1 LSTFRPNLNIVL
13 KSIKYKINQLNFD
26 EISKR
31 MKTSKSNNLKTEKKS
46 VTPVQQTLISKT
58 KLIHKLSKEVNKL
71 ATERMLKDL
80 ILGK

>member
-1 LSTFRPNLNIVL
+1 MQPFQPNLIIVL
-13 KSIKYKINQLNFD
+13 KSIEYRINQLNFE

-31 MKTSKSNNLKTEKKS
+31 MKTSESNNIKSEKKS
-46 VTPVQQTLISKT
+46 ATPVQQTLISKT
-58 KLIHKLSKEVNKL
+58 KLIQKLSKEVNKR